1 MSVPRL
7 AMKKLVTFCMWCEEA
22 TTQMTRA
29 FPTTEIRE
37 MVPYRVQ
44 SKMMIPWKIIHL
56 QWHKPW
62 WLFQKTHFWLFCRV
76 CGNIKLFNL
85 PIETLYNW
93 SWYMYSLSGE
103 QRYWFVNSSKTQVWL
118 KVSVELGVWVES
130 FILMIKDAAKC

>member
-44 SKMMIPWKIIHL
+44 SKMMIP
-56 QWHKPW
+56 
-62 WLFQKTHFWLFCRV
+62 
-76 CGNIKLFNL
+76 
-85 PIETLYNW
+85 
-93 SWYMYSLSGE
+93 
-103 QRYWFVNSSKTQVWL
+103 
-118 KVSVELGVWVES
+118 
-130 FILMIKDAAKC
+130 